1 MNYLDII
8 FLLNIMLIAT
18 YNTALYKDVRNV
30 YGDAINKN
38 ILILDEFTSALDE
51 KTENEIIESINKIK
65 KTFIIVNNLLYM
77 FIFKTKRVFK

>member
-38 ILILDEFTSALDE
+38 ILIFIVTFVFFIELVLLITLFKLIHILV
-51 KTENEIIESINKIK
+51 ENI
-65 KTFIIVNNLLYM
+65 
-77 FIFKTKRVFK
+77 